1 MHGSAEISGVS
12 GSSLGFV
19 PQISFSQY
27 CHSGFVMKEV
37 ADQTLPLVRVVW
49 FVKRKSKLK

>member
-1 MHGSAEISGVS
+1 MYGSAEISDVS

-19 PQISFSQY
+19 LQISFSQY

-37 ADQTLPLVRVVW
+37 ADQLPLVRVVW
-49 FVKRKSKLK
+49 FVKRNSRS